1 MISIAICQPHNRLTK
16 IKFLLECRFH
26 INYQSA
32 RFKTQPTVVQTVI
45 FYLPPEFFAFFVVFE
60 LLLARA
66 LVVVVVRQALHR
78 LQALD

>member
-1 MISIAICQPHNRLTK
+1 MQVLGVLT
-16 IKFLLECRFH
+16 LEIESRFH

-45 FYLPPEFFAFFVVFE
+45 FYLPPEFFAFFVVVE
-60 LLLARA
+60 LLLACA